1 MEMRKQPLQAAAHRT
16 GTRRD
21 KKDKKKEKKTQSGF
35 LPLQMAEL

>member
-21 KKDKKKEKKTQSGF
+21 KKEKKKEKTQSGF

>member
-21 KKDKKKEKKTQSGF
+21 KKEKKEKKTQSGF